1 MSVRIGVAVPDFS
14 APSTDGEF
22 SLTLAK
28 GRHLV
33 LYFYPKDNTSGCT
46 TEAQDFAAA
55 HARFAKSKAIVAGVS
70 RDSLKSHAGFKAKL
84 ELPFTLVSDADEKL
98 CQLFAV
104 IKNKTMYGRPVRGIE
119 RSTFLID
126 AAGVLRQEWRGV
138 KVAGHVEQVLAAVR
152 ALD

>member
-1 MSVRIGVAVPDFS
+1 MSVRVGAEVPDFT

-22 SLTLAK
+22 KLADAR

-46 TEAQDFAAA
+46 TEAQEFAVAA
-55 HARFAKSKAIVAGVS
+55 PRFKAARTAIVGVS
-70 RDSLKSHAGFKAKL
+70 RDSLKSHAGFREKL
-84 ELPFTLVSDADEKL
+84 GLPFALLSDADEAL
-98 CQLFAV
+98 CKRFEV

-126 AAGVLRQEWRGV
+126 ASGLLRREWRGV
-138 KVAGHVEQVLAAVR
+138 KVAGHVDEVLAAAR